1 MSKPGTAFGRDKKGK
16 TAIGFGNWEL
26 NDRNKEIREAL
37 QTNVPGYSLGIRG
50 GNYNFSSARKKKF
63 QEREEELKSAFQA
76 HYDTTLLEK
85 KISSKLKKDIDYN
98 ENKKEIMKQI
108 VDRIQDNETRHLKD
122 RKKNLLEKE
131 NMLKEKIDKIKTKQE
146 KYQKIYEK
154 NKKQIMQ
161 KRQEMSHPKTAINRD
176 SKKDLLKN
184 RDMQTYTLYDV
195 RTKYEPNKGWT
206 MGMKYTYNPNKNKD
220 DPDFPN
226 LKSEF
231 EKIVNNPK
239 YAEIKYTAP
248 RFKEEKIVKPSNIDN
263 SYDDMKKN
271 EKIKRIRERS
281 ERNVKIK
288 KFLDEQKE
296 NIRKVQDNKEK
307 IKEARE
313 NELEDLKDRIL
324 KAGYGGYDNNIDNI
338 DYIDINYNLVEE
350 ASPNYTMKGRYKH
363 GSIFDMPDN
372 YSVVNNE
379 DEEEE
384 NKIGS
389 NGKPIQDEE
398 YKKSLP
404 VPQYNVVKPSY
415 PIYSFSKA
423 NRFYSKP
430 LYQPSPNAVPVI
442 PFQNGKFKPDD
453 DIKFSSGMGKA
464 KKDNVLRGNG
474 IPGPGQYKIKGFAE
488 VLVEKAQEANEKRER
503 KKREREMRKRE
514 DEKNFE
520 KTSSE
525 LIGKNNGQNMVMKL
539 SDDFEDDSREIQAN
553 RMENVAHENNNENQ
567 KVNDNK

>member
-1 MSKPGTAFGRDKKGK
+1 M
-16 TAIGFGNWEL
+16 
-26 NDRNKEIREAL
+26 
-37 QTNVPGYSLGIRG
+37 
-50 GNYNFSSARKKKF
+50 
-63 QEREEELKSAFQA
+63 
-76 HYDTTLLEK
+76 
-85 KISSKLKKDIDYN
+85 KKDIDYN

-108 VDRIQDNETRHLKD
+108 VDRIQDNENRHLKD

-176 SKKDLLKN
+176 SKKNLLKN

-324 KAGYGGYDNNIDNI
+324 KSGYGGYDNNIDNI

-453 DIKFSSGMGKA
+453 YIKFSSGMGKA

-525 LIGKNNGQNMVMKL
+525 LMGKNNGQNMVMKL
-539 SDDFEDDSREIQAN
+539 SDDFEDDSREIAAN
-553 RMENVAHENNNENQ
+553 RMENIAHENNNENQ